1 VPRNLS
7 GEKRNRTSQIRAMRN
22 ASIKSSVKTAARR
35 VNEAIALN
43 DAEVSSEKLS
53 AAYSVIDRAVKKGVI
68 HANQG
73 ARRKARLAAKVNEA
87 SKAE

>member
-1 VPRNLS
+1 
-7 GEKRNRTSQIRAMRN
+7 MRN